1 MRQAKPKTPEAPRR
15 GGRTRNALIRA
26 GHKLLAE
33 RSIDAVAVDDIVQ
46 AAGVAK
52 GSFYTHFE
60 DKQELASAIRA
71 DIRREIEAA
80 IAKVNEGVADPAQ
93 RVARALAVYIDYI
106 LISQQRANVLLRIN
120 VGLASTANP
129 LNAGVLH
136 DIADGLRTGRFVTP
150 SVQAGALYVIGVCEI
165 ALMHAVEEPSRAGT
179 VMIAQQL
186 GALMLRGLG
195 VPSADGEA
203 LIATAIHEL
212 ISQPVAGEPIA

>member
-1 MRQAKPKTPEAPRR
+1 MPIAKPSKSEALPR
-15 GGRTRNALIRA
+15 GGRTRHALINA
-26 GHKLLAE
+26 GRKLLAD

-60 DKQELASAIRA
+60 DKQEFASTIRA
-71 DIRREIEAA
+71 DIRQEIEAA
-80 IAKVNEGVADPAQ
+80 VAKVNEEVTDPAR

-129 LNAGVLH
+129 LNEGVLH
-136 DIADGLRTGRFVTP
+136 DIASGLRTGRFVTP
-150 SVQAGALYVIGVCEI
+150 SVQAGALFVIGVCQI
-165 ALMHAVEEPSRAGT
+165 ALMNAVEEPSRAGT
-179 VMIAQQL
+179 LMIAQQL

-195 VPSADGEA
+195 VPPADAEA

-212 ISQPVAGEPIA
+212 VGAPAAEPLA